1 MRAGKGDAVLQG
13 KEAVAAGFL
22 VLDRE
27 ADKIPRRLALPPVHR
42 EQRHAVA
49 AMQLQREGRR
59 RVRAAD
65 LKLTTSHQPPPCCAC
80 ARTSV
85 RIVPRSACNI
95 AHIHVRRYADLP
107 RSTAASGGDGRSHWM
122 GSRGGR
128 SQRELPAS
136 SLLVL
141 PRGYTDRA
149 ALTESG
155 FMNTRPNPSGEPSAW
170 PAT

>member
-1 MRAGKGDAVLQG
+1 
-13 KEAVAAGFL
+13 
-22 VLDRE
+22 
-27 ADKIPRRLALPPVHR
+27 
-42 EQRHAVA
+42 
-49 AMQLQREGRR
+49 
-59 RVRAAD
+59 D

-136 SLLVL
+136 SLLRRVLWILRKLHVVGARGRFLEAIEHLRQHAAEDLRGTLAHVDGPIGGLRSL
-141 PRGYTDRA
+141 PRKYTLPDRQA
-149 ALTESG
+149 AFRS
-155 FMNTRPNPSGEPSAW
+155 RRSSS
-170 PAT
+170 